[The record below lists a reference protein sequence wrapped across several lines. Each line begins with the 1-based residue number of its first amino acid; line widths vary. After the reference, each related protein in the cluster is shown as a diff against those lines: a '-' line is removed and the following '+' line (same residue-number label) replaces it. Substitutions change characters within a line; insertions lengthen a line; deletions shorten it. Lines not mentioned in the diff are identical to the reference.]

1 MKELKG
7 KELEERRKKEKEL
20 LKLLDKQEQKFQET
34 KNKPI
39 QLKW

>member
-39 QLKW
+39 QLK